1 MAEVAESADAHG
13 LGPCGVTRGG
23 STPLFGT
30 CLFSHPKMVNFL
42 SMVIFNNKQKGTFLL
57 LLALFLSFLVK
68 PAEAL
73 SPTVN
78 LDQMEEATASL
89 EASKTAEASE
99 AAEKAKA
106 AAKLTETTEEVK
118 GRLESIL
125 DKQKLGPLTVANFI
139 KYAIRQAA
147 EMGIPLNTI
156 VLVFLVPV
164 AATLIAFFRYVVGFS
179 GFGIFTPV
187 MISVAFIA
195 TGLGQ
200 GLILF
205 LVILSVAIL
214 FRFLTR
220 RLRIHFLARMSL
232 LLLFISWGV
241 FGLFYFGP
249 KAGFNQVADISI
261 FPILIMILLVEN
273 FMEILIGKSR
283 HEAFRMTWQTLL
295 VAIVGYYLFNW
306 SWLQE
311 QVLLHPEPIFL
322 LVILFNLFLGRYTK
336 LRLSEY
342 PRFWPIIKSKKPS

>member
-1 MAEVAESADAHG
+1 
-13 LGPCGVTRGG
+13 
-23 STPLFGT
+23 
-30 CLFSHPKMVNFL
+30 
-42 SMVIFNNKQKGTFLL
+42 
-57 LLALFLSFLVK
+57 
-68 PAEAL
+68 
-73 SPTVN
+73 
-78 LDQMEEATASL
+78 
-89 EASKTAEASE
+89 
-99 AAEKAKA
+99 
-106 AAKLTETTEEVK
+106 
-118 GRLESIL
+118 
-125 DKQKLGPLTVANFI
+125 
-139 KYAIRQAA
+139 
-147 EMGIPLNTI
+147 MGIPLNTI

-205 LVILSVAIL
+205 LVILFVAIL

-220 RLRIHFLARMSL
+220 RLKIHFLARMSL

-273 FMEILIGKSR
+273 FMEILIGKSCR
-283 HEAFRMTWQTLL
+283 EAFQMTWQTLL

-342 PRFWPIIKSKKPS
+342 PRFSPIIKSKKSS

>member
-1 MAEVAESADAHG
+1 MAESADAHG

-30 CLFSHPKMVNFL
+30 CLFSRLKMVNFL
-42 SMVIFNNKQKGTFLL
+42 SMIIFNNKQRGAFLL
-57 LLALFLSFLVK
+57 SLALFLGFLVR

-73 SPTVN
+73 SPPAN
-78 LDQMEEATASL
+78 LSQREEATASL
-89 EASKTAEASE
+89 EASEAAEATE

-125 DKQKLGPLTVANFI
+125 DKQKLGPLTVTNFI

-205 LVILSVAIL
+205 LVILFVAIL

-220 RLRIHFLARMSL
+220 RLKIHFLARMSL

-261 FPILIMILLVEN
+261 FPILIIILLIEN

-283 HEAFRMTWQTLL
+283 REAFQMTWQTLL

-342 PRFWPIIKSKKPS
+342 PRFSPIIKSKKSS

>member
-1 MAEVAESADAHG
+1 
-13 LGPCGVTRGG
+13 
-23 STPLFGT
+23 
-30 CLFSHPKMVNFL
+30 MVF
-42 SMVIFNNKQKGTFLL
+42 
-57 LLALFLSFLVK
+57 
-68 PAEAL
+68 
-73 SPTVN
+73 
-78 LDQMEEATASL
+78 
-89 EASKTAEASE
+89 
-99 AAEKAKA
+99 
-106 AAKLTETTEEVK
+106 
-118 GRLESIL
+118 R
-125 DKQKLGPLTVANFI
+125 
-139 KYAIRQAA
+139 
-147 EMGIPLNTI
+147 GIPI

-220 RLRIHFLARMSL
+220 RLKIHFLARMSL

-283 HEAFRMTWQTLL
+283 REAFQMTWQTLL